1 MMRHRSFHNLI
12 VAAILPVFLVLA
24 PMTTPVW
31 AEDTAKMD
39 DLFARLA
46 QTEDAAEAGR
56 IQAEIHLE
64 WAKSGSPAS
73 NLLLK
78 RGDDAMAMGNYPAAV
93 EHFTALVDHDPDFIE
108 GWNARAS
115 AYYATGDIGPAIA
128 DLAHVLELDPRN
140 FDAIAGLAGILEETG
155 FEQKALEANRAA
167 RAIHPHLARVN
178 DAILRLEKALEGQE
192 S

>member
-1 MMRHRSFHNLI
+1 M
-12 VAAILPVFLVLA
+12 
-24 PMTTPVW
+24 
-31 AEDTAKMD
+31 E
-39 DLFARLA
+39 DLFTRLA

-56 IQAEIHLE
+56 IEAEIRIQ
-64 WAKSGSPAS
+64 WAKSGSPAM

-93 EHFTALVDHDPDFIE
+93 EHFSALVDHDPDFIE

-115 AYYATGDIGPAIA
+115 AYYATGEIGPALA

-140 FDAIAGLAGILEETG
+140 FDAIAGLAGLLEETG
-155 FEQKALEANRAA
+155 QEEQALEVYRAA
-167 RAIHPHLARVN
+167 HAIHPHLASVN
-178 DAILRLEKALEGQE
+178 DGIARLEKSLEGQE

>member
-1 MMRHRSFHNLI
+1 MKRHISFHNRIL
-12 VAAILPVFLVLA
+12 AAILHIFLGLA
-24 PMTTPVW
+24 LMAPPVW
-31 AEDTAKMD
+31 AQDTAQME
-39 DLFARLA
+39 DLFTRLA

-56 IQAEIHLE
+56 IEAEIRIQ
-64 WAKSGSPAS
+64 WAKSGSPAM

-93 EHFTALVDHDPDFIE
+93 EHFSALVDHDPDFIE

-115 AYYATGDIGPAIA
+115 AYYATGEIGPALA

-140 FDAIAGLAGILEETG
+140 FDAIAGLAGLLEETG
-155 FEQKALEANRAA
+155 QEEQALEVYRAA
-167 RAIHPHLARVN
+167 HAIHPHLASVN
-178 DAILRLEKALEGQE
+178 DGIARLEKSLEGQE